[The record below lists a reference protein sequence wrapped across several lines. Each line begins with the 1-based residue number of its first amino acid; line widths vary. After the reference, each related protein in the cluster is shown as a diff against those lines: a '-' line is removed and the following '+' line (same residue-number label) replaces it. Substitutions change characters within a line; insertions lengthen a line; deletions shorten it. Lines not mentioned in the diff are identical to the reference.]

1 MGQPITS
8 LKKSTKTQSGAD
20 MPGFVKEMAYSVQS
34 SANQRQRVQTVTS
47 TNNKYQKRNRFG
59 DQFTTLNGDNLEFS
73 ISDSKG
79 NLITRSLASDISGF
93 LSYQTGTVAPTVATN
108 FPEDGNWGWYLDTVT
123 GYMYLP
129 RNVSG
134 TLYNITISTLAG
146 TITAAQHGNLNAAG
160 GTMHAFG
167 QISGTITA
175 AQHGNLT
182 TGTLHNFTVISGT
195 ITDAQHG
202 ALTNNA
208 VSSHSNAT
216 AGTAG
221 FMSGADK
228 TKLDAATASATAST
242 LALRDASGNLNAV
255 AYESSGTQVVS
266 SRNTGWTAPTATQ
279 SKAGFGNG
287 ATATQIEQNL
297 SAVINALITHGLL
310 GA

>member
-146 TITAAQHGNLNAAG
+146 TITGAQHGNLNAFV
-160 GTMHAFG
+160 GTMHAMG
-167 QISGTITA
+167 QISGTLSA
-175 AQHGNLT
+175 AQHGDLSAAVAT
-182 TGTLHNFTVISGT
+182 FHSFSQIGST
-195 ITDAQHG
+195 ITAGQHG
-202 ALTNNA
+202 NLAGGAL
-208 VSSHSNAT
+208 HSAASGAAN
-216 AGTAG
+216 G
-221 FMSGADK
+221 FMSTTHYNLVNG
-228 TKLDAATASATAST
+228 ATASATADT
-242 LALRDASGNLNAV
+242 LCLRDASGNVNGAAIEV
-255 AYESSGTQVVS
+255 AGTKVVGA
-266 SRNTGWTAPTATQ
+266 RNTGWTAPTATQ
-279 SKAGFGNG
+279 SKAGFANG
-287 ATATQIEQNL
+287 ASATEIEQNL